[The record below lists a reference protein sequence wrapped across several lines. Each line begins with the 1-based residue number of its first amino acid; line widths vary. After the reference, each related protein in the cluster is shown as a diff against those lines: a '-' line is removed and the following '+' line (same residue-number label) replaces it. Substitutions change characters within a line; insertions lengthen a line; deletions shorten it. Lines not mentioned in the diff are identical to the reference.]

1 MKPQDRSPSMRR
13 QWLIAAAAVAGV
25 AIIAVLFWRSEKPR
39 PSAEESPTE
48 EAAPARSNLPP
59 PKFAPAPAEPTVV
72 PPEAVTPA
80 KVAACRAC
88 EEKNRGGLCVKN
100 MGCQGLTGEDLTLCE
115 NLRSCLRAHPECN
128 TTNPAIC
135 YCGDAKG
142 LECTKTPKGPC
153 AQEAVAATKTTDM
166 LKSAER
172 YFRPEFPSGRATQVS
187 ACHIRA
193 CKDECVGLQL

>member
-1 MKPQDRSPSMRR
+1 MNPQVRSPSSLR
-13 QWLIAAAAVAGV
+13 QWLIAAVAVAGL
-25 AIIAVLFWRSEKPR
+25 AVLGFLFWKPEAPR
-39 PSAEESPTE
+39 ESQAEPAP
-48 EAAPARSNLPP
+48 EAPAPARRLP
-59 PKFAPAPAEPTVV
+59 PKFTPHPAEPTVL
-72 PPEAVTPA
+72 PPEAATPD

-100 MGCQGLTGEDLTLCE
+100 MGCDGLTGEDKVLCD

-128 TTNPAIC
+128 TTNPALC
-135 YCGDAKG
+135 YCGEAKG
-142 LECTKTPKGPC
+142 LECVKTPKGPC
-153 AQEAVAATKTTDM
+153 AQEALAATKTSDL

-193 CKDECVGLQL
+193 CRQECVGLQL